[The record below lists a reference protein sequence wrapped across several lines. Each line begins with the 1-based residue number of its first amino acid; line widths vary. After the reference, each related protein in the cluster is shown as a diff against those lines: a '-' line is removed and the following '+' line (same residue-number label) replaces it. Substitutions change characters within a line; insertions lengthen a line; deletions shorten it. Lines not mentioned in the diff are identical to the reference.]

1 MTEAQIIAAS
11 GMGVVLVF
19 FVILGAAAWQG
30 VAGLGEW
37 ARDSLAAR
45 RAARRAQRERVP

>member
-1 MTEAQIIAAS
+1 VTEAQIIAAS

-37 ARDSLAAR
+37 ARAR